1 MQKLSGIVNGFETI
15 VLADLTHRHN
25 RLLHIASHEKE
36 LVFLSKII
44 PLIDPKIKVL
54 TFEPWDTVPY
64 DRVSPQSDIIAR
76 QIDTL
81 TDLLAFPND
90 KNVLILTTV
99 SALMQRIPIPDFFK
113 NSFMSFQEGDTAFQ
127 SILSFLG
134 KNGYTR
140 VDTVIEVGE
149 YAVRG
154 GIIDLFPAGFE
165 KPVRIDF
172 FGDEIDSI
180 KSFDPIT
187 QRTNSSLKKI
197 ELKPIQLFR
206 FTPESISLFRMKFR
220 ELFEN
225 AGSQDSL
232 YQAVSDG
239 RYIQGLEHYLPLF
252 HEKLGTLFDYLN
264 SKTAISVDFDFKNAV
279 LSRSEQILEF
289 YQARQE
295 ALSDPL
301 EKGGHY
307 YPIPP
312 DTFFMNKEEVIH
324 VLDSKNTYSLSP
336 YLEPDAQDMGSRLG
350 VDFAAERHTDKTDIF
365 ESVADFIRQEKR
377 QVIISASSYGAAERL
392 TGLLR
397 ERDIFLHSVENWNDA
412 LKQAPSVL
420 VAEFEK
426 GFSTK
431 EFILITETDIFGE
444 KIIRPVSKK
453 KKQNFITDL
462 SELQV
467 DDFVVHQIH
476 GVGQFKGLFTLNVG
490 GAQHDCLMLLYADQD
505 KLFVPVENLDMLSRY
520 GTENPVVDKLG
531 SLSFK
536 SRKERVKK
544 DLFAM
549 VEQLMKIAA
558 IREVKAAQK
567 MLAPH
572 GLYQEFCARFPY
584 TETDDQIQ
592 VIHEVEDD
600 LASGKPMDRL
610 VCGDV
615 GFGKT
620 EIALR
625 AAFLSAINGGQVAV
639 VVPTTLLARQHALN
653 FMNRFKNFPLKV
665 ATLSRLVSPKKA
677 EATLKELEQGSVDI
691 VVGTHAL
698 LSKKVRF
705 KNLSLLIVDEEQH
718 FGVSH
723 KERLKELKE
732 GVHVLTL
739 TATPIPRT
747 LQLSLS
753 GVRELSIIATPP
765 VDRLAVKTYVLPFDA
780 VIIKEAL
787 LREYF
792 RGGQSFYV
800 CPRISDMAEIKNL
813 LSKLVPDLKVVMAH
827 GQMAAGQL
835 EKIMLDFSDK
845 KYDILL
851 ATSIVESGLDIPSV
865 NTIIVHRADMFGLS
879 ALYQLRGRVGRG
891 KLRAYAYLTTP
902 AGMRLN
908 ETAQK
913 RLTVMQGLDSLGVG
927 FQLASH
933 DLDIR
938 GAGNLLG
945 KEQSGHIKEVG
956 VALYQKML
964 ADAVHALKQKKD
976 PNSIFDS
983 IDLAPQISLG
993 IPVFIPEKYIADL
1006 DLRLQLY
1013 RRIADL
1019 ETSEEIEQM
1028 RVEFLDRFGQYPI
1041 EVENLFQIIDLK
1053 ILAKK
1058 ANIERIE
1065 VGPKGASIAF
1075 YQNTFKN
1082 PAGLVDYITSQLG
1095 TMKIRPDQ
1103 KLLVLRPMEKPEER
1117 LQMIRKIIAKI
1128 AEIAQQ

>member
-1 MQKLSGIVNGFETI
+1 MQKLSGIANGFDALTL
-15 VLADLTHRHN
+15 VDLVHRQK
-25 RLLHIASHEKE
+25 RLLHVVSHEKE
-36 LVFLSKII
+36 LAFLAKTI
-44 PLIDPKIKVL
+44 PLIDSKIKIL
-54 TFEPWDTVPY
+54 TFKPWDTVPY
-64 DRVSPQSDIIAR
+64 DRVSPQSDIIAG

-81 TDLLAFPND
+81 TELLAHPD
-90 KNVLILTTV
+90 ERNVLILTTV
-99 SALMQRIPIPDFFK
+99 FALMQRVPAPDFFK
-113 NSFMSFQEGDTAFQ
+113 DSFLSFTEGDEAFQ
-127 SILSFLG
+127 SILSFLS
-134 KNGYTR
+134 KNGYNRT
-140 VDTVIEVGE
+140 DTVIEVGE

-154 GIIDLFPAGFE
+154 GIIDLFPAGFK
-165 KPVRIDF
+165 KPIRIDF

-180 KSFDPIT
+180 KPFDPIT
-187 QRTNSSLKKI
+187 QRTNGHLKKI
-197 ELKPIQLFR
+197 ELKPIQFFR

-220 ELFEN
+220 ELFET
-225 AGSQDSL
+225 ADTHEPV
-232 YQAVSDG
+232 YQAVSEG

-252 HEKLGTLFDYLN
+252 HEKMGTLFDYVNDKTPVSFSFSFEN
-264 SKTAISVDFDFKNAV
+264 SIQ
-279 LSRSEQILEF
+279 SRNEQIGEF
-289 YQARQE
+289 YQARLE

-301 EKGGHY
+301 EKSGRY
-307 YPIPP
+307 YPVPP
-312 DTFFMNKEEVIH
+312 EMLFLFPDEIKSFIDARE
-324 VLDSKNTYSLSP
+324 SYSLSP
-336 YLEPDAQDMGSRLG
+336 YLEPDGQDMGSRLG
-350 VDFAAERHTDKTDIF
+350 HDFAAERHTDKTDLL
-365 ESVADFIRQEKR
+365 ESVADFIKKEKR
-377 QVIISASSYGAAERL
+377 KVILSASSHGAAERL
-392 TGLLR
+392 IGLLK
-397 ERDIFLHSVENWNDA
+397 ERDIFLHPVENWDDA
-412 LKQAPSVL
+412 LKQTPSIL
-420 VAEFEK
+420 VADFEK
-426 GFSTK
+426 GFTTNT
-431 EFILITETDIFGE
+431 FILITETDIFGE
-444 KIIRPVSKK
+444 RIIRPVSQK

-476 GVGQFKGLFTLNVG
+476 GVGQFKGLFSLNVG
-490 GAQHDCLMLLYADQD
+490 GAQHDCLMLIYADND

-520 GTENPVVDKLG
+520 GAENPVADKLG
-531 SLSFK
+531 SLSFAT
-536 SRKERVKK
+536 RKERVKK

-549 VEQLMKIAA
+549 VEQLMKTAA
-558 IREVKAAQK
+558 VREVHPAPK

-584 TETDDQIQ
+584 TETEDQIQ

-600 LASGKPMDRL
+600 LASGRPMDRL

-625 AAFLSAINGGQVAV
+625 AAFLTAINGGQVAV

-665 ATLSRLVSPKKA
+665 ASLSRLISPKKA
-677 EATLKELEQGSVDI
+677 AATLKELEQGSVDI

-765 VDRLAVKTYVLPFDA
+765 VDRLAVKTYVLPFDS

-813 LSKLVPDLKVVMAH
+813 LSKLVPDLKVVVAH

-945 KEQSGHIKEVG
+945 KEQSGHIREVG

-976 PNSIFDS
+976 PNSAFDS

-993 IPVFIPEKYIADL
+993 IPVFIPESYIADL
-1006 DLRLQLY
+1006 DLRMQLY

-1019 ETSEEIEQM
+1019 ETSDEIEQM
-1028 RVEFLDRFGQYPI
+1028 RVEFLDRFGQYPL
-1041 EVENLFQIIDLK
+1041 EVENLFQIIELK

-1065 VGPKGASIAF
+1065 VGPKGASIGF

-1082 PAGLVDYITSQLG
+1082 PAGLIDYITAQLG

-1117 LQMIRKIIAKI
+1117 LSVIRKIIAKI
-1128 AEIAQQ
+1128 AEIAQG